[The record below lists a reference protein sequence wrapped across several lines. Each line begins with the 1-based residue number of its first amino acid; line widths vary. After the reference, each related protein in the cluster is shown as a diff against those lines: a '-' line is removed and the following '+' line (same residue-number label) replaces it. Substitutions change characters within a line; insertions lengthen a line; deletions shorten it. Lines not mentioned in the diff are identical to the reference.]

1 MEISHTAAIIHRAEQ
16 ICLDKFHHK
25 IYDSLACHDQ
35 MHFNRLFQFT
45 HGAKNK
51 LNKSKRIYA
60 YDNAIKN
67 CNNSYLVSK

>member
-1 MEISHTAAIIHRAEQ
+1 MEISHTAAIVHRAEQ

-45 HGAKNK
+45 HGTKNK
-51 LNKSKRIYA
+51 LNKSKSISASNLCIRQ
-60 YDNAIKN
+60 
-67 CNNSYLVSK
+67 CNKKL